1 MNQAA
6 CSRSHPVLNATARSM
21 VAPCAE
27 HLQFRD
33 SLGASFEDIGAP
45 ALANGVCDD
54 TKEIADRFSGELRK
68 ICDAIVRILSMHAA
82 ELGDTA
88 HSKNL
93 VLQPSDT

>member
-1 MNQAA
+1 MRRPDRWSLLA
-6 CSRSHPVLNATARSM
+6 
-21 VAPCAE
+21 
-27 HLQFRD
+27 D
-33 SLGASFEDIGAP
+33 SLSASFEDIGAR
-45 ALANGVCDD
+45 ALAYGVYDD
-54 TKEIADRFSGELRK
+54 TQEIADRFSGELRK